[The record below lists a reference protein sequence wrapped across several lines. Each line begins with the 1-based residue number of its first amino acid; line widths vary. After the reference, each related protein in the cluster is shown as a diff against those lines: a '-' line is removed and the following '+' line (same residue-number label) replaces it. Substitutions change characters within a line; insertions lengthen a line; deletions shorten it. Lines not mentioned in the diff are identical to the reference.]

1 MLGDTGRRPQRRSRR
16 TRRRSNVGHF
26 GFSYGLILTTSRAAV
41 TRWIKGEF
49 IGKGTRG
56 KVFLAL
62 NANTG
67 EMVAVKQIQ
76 LPTSTSD
83 MLDGRRVMFA
93 DAIKSQSTTLRD
105 LDHPNVVQCLGFDET
120 EDYFNLCA
128 LGSRCILY

>member
-1 MLGDTGRRPQRRSRR
+1 M
-16 TRRRSNVGHF
+16 
-26 GFSYGLILTTSRAAV
+26 

-120 EDYFNLCA
+120 EDCFNLCA